1 MTGKLD
7 KLERQMER
15 FDWVPQQRGLRFIV
29 VNKESGEVVNDCSGY
44 GFKSSAAAEKWIEYM
59 QQQVGIIKN
68 QRHDPNIKTYIR
80 ILRSLGYTVIPPKKH
95 KED

>member
-1 MTGKLD
+1 MGKLD

-29 VNKESGEVVNDCSGY
+29 VNKETGEVVNDCNGY
-44 GFKSSAAAEKWIEYM
+44 GFKSSAAADKWIEYM
-59 QQQVGIIKN
+59 QQQVGIIKD
-68 QRHDPNIKTYIR
+68 QRQDPNIKTYIR

>member
-1 MTGKLD
+1 MGKLD

-29 VNKESGEVVNDCSGY
+29 INKETGEVVNDCNGY
-44 GFKSSAAAEKWIEYM
+44 GFKSCAAADKWIGYM
-59 QQQVGIIKN
+59 QQQVGIIKD
-68 QRHDPNIKTYIR
+68 QRHDSNIKTYIR

>member
-1 MTGKLD
+1 MGKLD

-29 VNKESGEVVNDCSGY
+29 VNKETGEVVNDCNGY
-44 GFKSSAAAEKWIEYM
+44 GFKSSEAADKWIEYM
-59 QQQVGIIKN
+59 QQQVGIIKD